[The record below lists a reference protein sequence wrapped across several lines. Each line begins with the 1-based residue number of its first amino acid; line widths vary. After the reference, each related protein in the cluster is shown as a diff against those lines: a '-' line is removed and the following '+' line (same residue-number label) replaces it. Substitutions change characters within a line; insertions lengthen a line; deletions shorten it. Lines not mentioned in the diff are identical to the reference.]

1 MTKNNFWKSS
11 MMTWFKKNMIIL
23 VMLLRMTMLYI
34 MIERKLQTAIQIFKM
49 KLIKE
54 LIKILLIRHKLLIIL
69 YLYENIFST

>member
-49 KLIKE
+49 KLI
-54 LIKILLIRHKLLIIL
+54 
-69 YLYENIFST
+69 